1 MGLSEGTTLNHDGS
15 RGIGKCCAT
24 RHDPIAP
31 TVDSGTGRGQST
43 SRRQTVKVI
52 GERWRVYRD

>member
-1 MGLSEGTTLNHDGS
+1 MGLSEGTTLNHDRS

-31 TVDSGTGRGQST
+31 TVDSGTGRGQKYESPT
-43 SRRQTVKVI
+43 IRPIVCKLHGSS
-52 GERWRVYRD
+52 